1 MPETEPLFPFEPV
14 DMVELAIEIGGTAF
28 TLTHTNTEI
37 YTYRRHP
44 EVNHVYH
51 SYFEDHQDRQIAVFD
66 CMPLIE
72 QLRELC
78 FGERILPRPTDWDE
92 KAFEEYN
99 RKTLEK
105 ELEALGED

>member
-1 MPETEPLFPFEPV
+1 MPELEPLFPYEPV
-14 DMVELAIEIGGTAF
+14 DMVELAVNIGGIAF
-28 TLTHTNTEI
+28 TLTHANTEI

-51 SYFEDHQDRQIAVFD
+51 TYFEDHSDRHIAVFD

-78 FGERILPRPTDWDE
+78 FGERIQPRPTDWDE
-92 KAFEEYN
+92 QAYCDYQAKL
-99 RKTLEK
+99 LEK
-105 ELEALGED
+105 ELEALEDE